1 MAERAILQSP
11 AARLALLGLLALL
24 ACALFLTL
32 GARGSWSFVLA
43 YRGQK
48 LATLVIVAVAIAV
61 SSVLFQTVSE
71 NRILTPALMG
81 FDALYALLQTALVF
95 TLGSAAV
102 GAIEPRLL
110 FLGEVGAMMGF
121 SLLLYRGLFSGAV
134 RSLHLLML
142 VGIVSGILFRS
153 LSGLMQR
160 LIDPNEFVVLQDRLF
175 ASFNTVPGDLLL
187 VAAILV
193 AASLVP
199 VARNLAAFDV
209 LTLGRSAAIGL
220 GVDHRA
226 SVRMV
231 LPLVAVL
238 VSVSTA
244 LVGPVT
250 FFGLLV
256 ASLAYRLTP
265 SHRHVHILPA
275 AALVAILCLVAGQTL
290 LERVFAFDTA
300 LGIIVEFAGG
310 LVFLVL
316 LLRGAAR

>member
-1 MAERAILQSP
+1 MLQSP